1 MVDLATYGRL
11 VAGVTLLLGNGFF
24 VTTEFALTRVRQF
37 PEGEFV
43 DTGSRGL
50 ARAWEMTERLEIFL
64 SGYQLGITI
73 CSVGLGV
80 VAEPALAAVVDPLV
94 VAAGAT
100 PPPSGHTALATGV
113 ALAVINLFHLSV
125 GEQAPTYLGIERTKF
140 VARYGAPVLYW
151 WTTVLSPIIRLA
163 DWAAKALL
171 GLFGVQISRSWTEAE
186 ESEGAADSRAA
197 ALTRMGEIMARF
209 DVPEDRRSEVLN
221 ALALDRIEV
230 ADVMVPRE
238 EVVALSTR
246 NPPEESLAT
255 IREQAHTRF
264 VLVEA
269 DLDDPVGVVY
279 VPALVRSWAALGGDD
294 SLRAIASDLVT
305 VSPDLPVS
313 DLIDRLQEAGQE
325 VALVVKDGR
334 TVGLVTATDGFETVA
349 GELTD
354 PLDEETAARER
365 RGARAR

>member
-1 MVDLATYGRL
+1 MVDFATYGRL
-11 VAGVTLLLGNGFF
+11 VAGVALLLGNGFF

-37 PEGEFV
+37 PEDEFV

-64 SGYQLGITI
+64 SGCQLGITI

-80 VAEPALAAVVDPLV
+80 VAEPALAAVVDPLI

-113 ALAVINLFHLSV
+113 ALAVINLLHLSV

-140 VARYGAPVLYW
+140 VAKYGAPVLYW

-163 DWAAKALL
+163 DWTAKALL

-186 ESEGAADSRAA
+186 GDGAADSRGA

-246 NPPEESLAT
+246 DPPEESLTT
-255 IREQAHTRF
+255 IREQPHTRF
-264 VLVEA
+264 VLV
-269 DLDDPVGVVY
+269 DDGLDDPVGVVS
-279 VPALVRSWAALGGDD
+279 VPALVRSWAALGGTE
-294 SLRAIASDLVT
+294 SLRAVASALVT
-305 VSPDLPVS
+305 VPPDLPVS
-313 DLIDRLQEAGQE
+313 DLIDRLQEAGQT
-325 VALVVKDGR
+325 VALVVEDGR
-334 TVGLVTATDGFETVA
+334 TTGLVTATDGFEAVA

-354 PLDEETAARER
+354 PLDEEGTAHER
-365 RGARAR
+365 GGTATN